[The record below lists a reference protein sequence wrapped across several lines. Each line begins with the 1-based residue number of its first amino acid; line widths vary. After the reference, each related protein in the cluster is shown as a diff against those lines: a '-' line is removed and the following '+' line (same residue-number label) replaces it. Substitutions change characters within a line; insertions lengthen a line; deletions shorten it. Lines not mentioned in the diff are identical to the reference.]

1 MRKVGITL
9 LSLGII
15 VFLVYLARNF
25 FFNPDH
31 SLLLKIA
38 VGAGGLGVIFLIV
51 SIIIKHITQMQK
63 ENEKKVKRI
72 DV

>member
-9 LSLGII
+9 LSIGII
-15 VFLVYLARNF
+15 VYLVYLARNF
-25 FFNPDH
+25 FFSNDY

-38 VGAGGLGVIFLIV
+38 VGAAALGVIFLVVSAIV
-51 SIIIKHITQMQK
+51 KRVRQMQK